1 MEDKLKSAVG
11 KNKFCNDIVFLPKPV
26 LGEVSGIILMKMPLF
41 LPQISI
47 ICPEKCPKFYFG
59 HFLKIWG
66 KIWGKYL
73 MRKTIEIIIGVEGGI
88 NIGKLLLYYVS
99 SFLIVVPITHDV
111 STLPCVA
118 NITPQMNSLGN
129 VILDG
134 QANASNMMCVSKARL
149 GDLVCTLP
157 ASDMRLIDEAIAKT
171 VGLMEYYADLTKK
184 LNDKLSYID
193 RIKGERNKAQDE
205 LTKVRNEL
213 GLAGDEPLL
222 DCILEMKKRLD
233 NQQ

>member
-1 MEDKLKSAVG
+1 MIGLVLLGGSAMNIDLGQVQKMLDWMKTKLYLSALAQNAKTRAVKRG
-11 KNKFCNDIVFLPKPV
+11 QVYRCNFGCGIGSEMQKDRPAVVIQNDVANNR
-26 LGEVSGIILMKMPLF
+26 SGN
-41 LPQISI
+41 
-47 ICPEKCPKFYFG
+47 
-59 HFLKIWG
+59 
-66 KIWGKYL
+66 
-73 MRKTIEIIIGVEGGI
+73 T
-88 NIGKLLLYYVS
+88 
-99 SFLIVVPITHDV
+99 IVVPITHDV